1 MKIALVAQ
9 HAMPIPGDGAQQGG
23 EDIRLGELSRSLA
36 AKGHRVT
43 VYAQQLSASLPAKAE
58 LHPGVRV
65 EYIGPAGPNEE
76 SELLARVPQ
85 FSHPRRVTYGSRWCS
100 HSTRSVSPSAG
111 TESFRRLRAPSA
123 SGSNPRSAAASAPW
137 WPGVPTRSRTSLGSV
152 SPAGRSRSSRA
163 AWTPASSPRK
173 ARWPTA
179 PPGHGW

>member
-9 HAMPIPGDGAQQGG
+9 HATPIPGHGTEQGG

-76 SELLARVPQ
+76 SDLRPRVPQ
-85 FSHPRRVTYGSRWCS
+85 STPPLRGRGSRQRPAVGRALGW
-100 HSTRSVSPSAG
+100 TGGLAAG
-111 TESFRRLRAPSA
+111 
-123 SGSNPRSAAASAPW
+123 AAA
-137 WPGVPTRSRTSLGSV
+137 GDVGT
-152 SPAGRSRSSRA
+152 
-163 AWTPASSPRK
+163 
-173 ARWPTA
+173 
-179 PPGHGW
+179 